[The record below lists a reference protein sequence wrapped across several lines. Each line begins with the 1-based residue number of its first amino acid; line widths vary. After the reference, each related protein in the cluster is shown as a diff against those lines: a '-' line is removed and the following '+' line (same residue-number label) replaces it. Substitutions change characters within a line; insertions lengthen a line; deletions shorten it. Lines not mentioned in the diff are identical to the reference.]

1 MDFAGLVSDD
11 LRSGSAVFRDFLFRF
26 VRRRSH
32 SKDRSANTPLYSS
45 FRLWI
50 ELLIFALSNCDPDM
64 AYTLP
69 GVRSSA
75 CPFPIRPAGGWAAR
89 SSRRARA
96 DLPAARPA
104 LVRSAPALP
113 QTQWL
118 GRTRPAH
125 PLRGGLPGLNFHS
138 LSRRAS
144 SFGSAAIRSFVA
156 AGMLI

>member
-11 LRSGSAVFRDFLFRF
+11 LRCGSAVFRDFLFRF

-75 CPFPIRPAGGWAAR
+75 CPFPIRPAGGWRLGVRAELEQACQQRGLRLFVLPPR
-89 SSRRARA
+89 SPRLNGWVERA
-96 DLPAARPA
+96 
-104 LVRSAPALP
+104 
-113 QTQWL
+113 Q
-118 GRTRPAH
+118 RT
-125 PLRGGLPGLNFHS
+125 HS
-138 LSRRAS
+138 EE
-144 SFGSAAIRSFVA
+144 FYQV
-156 AGMLI
+156 

>member
-75 CPFPIRPAGGWAAR
+75 CPFPIRPAGGWR
-89 SSRRARA
+89 LGVRAELEQACQQRG
-96 DLPAARPA
+96 LR
-104 LVRSAPALP
+104 LFVLAPALP

-125 PLRGGLPGLNFHS
+125 PLRGVLPGLNFHS

>member
-32 SKDRSANTPLYSS
+32 SKAAARTLRMYS
-45 FRLWI
+45 FFILWI

-75 CPFPIRPAGGWAAR
+75 CPFPIRPAGGWRLGVRAELEQACQQRGLRLFVLPPR
-89 SSRRARA
+89 SPRLNGWVERAR
-96 DLPAARPA
+96 
-104 LVRSAPALP
+104 
-113 QTQWL
+113 
-118 GRTRPAH
+118 RT
-125 PLRGGLPGLNFHS
+125 HS
-138 LSRRAS
+138 EE
-144 SFGSAAIRSFVA
+144 FYQV
-156 AGMLI
+156 

>member
-32 SKDRSANTPLYSS
+32 SKAAARTLRVYS
-45 FRLWI
+45 FFILWI

-75 CPFPIRPAGGWAAR
+75 CPFPIRPAGGWRLGVRAELEQACQQRGLRLFVLPPR
-89 SSRRARA
+89 SPRLNGWVERAR
-96 DLPAARPA
+96 
-104 LVRSAPALP
+104 
-113 QTQWL
+113 
-118 GRTRPAH
+118 RT
-125 PLRGGLPGLNFHS
+125 HS
-138 LSRRAS
+138 EE
-144 SFGSAAIRSFVA
+144 FYQV
-156 AGMLI
+156 